1 MPLTPITLN
10 HGDWQQTLSSAVCS
24 IHSCTR
30 PEVQSNIE
38 QHHFRDGFGLV
49 RQSFIS
55 RAPVWHPPFN
65 DTGYIGLCFAF
76 SNADN
81 DSLAL
86 KHLYHRQMNITSGY
100 AFDGA
105 VNRATN
111 QAQHYI
117 ALQFSPEY
125 LDSLAEQTAL
135 PDWLHHL
142 RRERGIIRRIT
153 VPQRLRERA
162 WHMLKQPSA
171 TQLTTRLH
179 MESAALDWLADCLE
193 LRPANSK
200 HDPRI
205 DDVLDIIHSE
215 YDSHLT
221 IATLAQRCGINT
233 CDLKAG
239 FKRRTGCTI
248 NAYLTRT
255 RLQAAEALL
264 AERPDLSISIVAD
277 LCGYQ
282 PGHFSATFKKH
293 HGVTPQQWRQNA
305 R

>member
-1 MPLTPITLN
+1 MPPTPITLN
-10 HGDWQQTLSSAVCS
+10 HEDWQQTVSSAVCS
-24 IHSCTR
+24 IHTCTR
-30 PEVQSNIE
+30 PEVQSAIE
-38 QHHFRDGFGLV
+38 QHHFRDGFSLM
-49 RQSFIS
+49 RQSFTS
-55 RAPVWHPPFN
+55 HAPVWHPPFA

-76 SNADN
+76 SNADS

-105 VNRATN
+105 INYATG
-111 QAQHYI
+111 QPQHYI
-117 ALQFSPEY
+117 ALQFSPDY
-125 LDSLAEQTAL
+125 LDSLAEQATL
-135 PDWLHHL
+135 PNWLQRL
-142 RRERGIIRRIT
+142 RRERGIIERIT

-162 WHMLKQPSA
+162 WHMLKQPPA
-171 TQLTTRLH
+171 VQLTSRLR

-193 LRPANSK
+193 LRLSSSK

-205 DDVLDIIHSE
+205 DDVIDIIHNE
-215 YDSHLT
+215 YDQHLT
-221 IATLAQRCGINT
+221 IAKLAQRCGINT

-239 FKRRTGCTI
+239 FKRRTGHTI
-248 NAYLTRT
+248 NTYLTRT
-255 RLQAAEALL
+255 RLQAAELL
-264 AERPDLSISIVAD
+264 LGERPDLSINIVAA